1 MRFLFN
7 LFKGAIWG
15 WTKHND
21 SKMGAA
27 LSCYILFSIIPL
39 ILVLVSVA
47 SFFVDPVKVNQ
58 EIIFIFLQIL
68 GEESINI
75 LKNYQIHASIG
86 FWRNPQTSLTVIF
99 SLVFGA
105 SGAFIELQKS
115 LNEIWEIGPGKE
127 AGLWHVVRKQF
138 LSFFIVFLS
147 GLLLLLFLLL
157 STTFLETATFIRE
170 FSPGLKK
177 YIPEGIQFASL
188 LAEFLI
194 FSLLYKILPDAKVYF
209 KDVWFG
215 AAFSTL
221 LIFLGK
227 SLLWIA
233 LRKSAVASIYGAG
246 GSVIML
252 LLWIFYCSQI
262 FFFGAELTREY
273 ALLKARCGKKKKED
287 KKTLSFLSRIQ

>member
-1 MRFLFN
+1 MRFLFS
-7 LFKGAIWG
+7 LFKGAIGG
-15 WTKHND
+15 WIAHNG

-27 LSCYILFSIIPL
+27 LSCYILFSVIPL
-39 ILVLVSVA
+39 ILVLVSIA
-47 SFFVDPVKVNQ
+47 SLFVDPIKVNRQ
-58 EIIFIFLQIL
+58 IIFIFLQIL

-75 LKNYQIHASIG
+75 LKSYQIHAPVG
-86 FWRNPQTSLTVIF
+86 FWSNPQQLSMVMF
-99 SLVFGA
+99 SLLFGA

-115 LNEIWEIGPGKE
+115 LNEIWEIVPGKE
-127 AGLWHVVRKQF
+127 AGLWHAVQKQF
-138 LSFFIVFLS
+138 FSFLIIFLL

-157 STTFLETATFIRE
+157 STTFLETATFLRE
-170 FSPGLKK
+170 FSPELKK
-177 YIPEGIQFASL
+177 YIPEGIQLASF

-194 FSLLYKILPDAKVYF
+194 FSLLYKILPDSQIQF

-215 AAFSTL
+215 ALFSAL
-221 LIFLGK
+221 LIFAGK
-227 SLLWIA
+227 SLLWIS

-273 ALLKARCGKKKKED
+273 ALLSSKNKENR
-287 KKTLSFLSRIQ
+287 KESKSQPYLTRR